1 MKNNGKLIDTRDR
14 VIEILSVESGVGVE
28 DMTDEKSFDELG
40 FDSIDVIEVAMALEE
55 QFDIKEGILDDRL
68 ELVTTVG
75 DLVKIVEE
83 HKGGK

>member
-1 MKNNGKLIDTRDR
+1 MKKNGKLIDTRTK
-14 VIEILSVESGVGVE
+14 VIEILSTESGIGVE
-28 DMTDEKSFDELG
+28 DITDEKDFDTLG